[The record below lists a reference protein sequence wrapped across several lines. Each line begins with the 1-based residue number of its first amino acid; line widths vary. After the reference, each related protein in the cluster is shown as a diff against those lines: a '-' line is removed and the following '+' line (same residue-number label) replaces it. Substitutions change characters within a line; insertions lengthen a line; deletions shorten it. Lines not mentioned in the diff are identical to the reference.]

1 MLTLSALK
9 VSVLRIPIIIVAIC
23 LNSIVTAYSQ
33 DPGTI
38 YLEAYLQVEDA
49 EKLEQSGNLSEA
61 LRKFNDA
68 KSILDNIARDHR
80 GWRPEVLNYR
90 RRKVNEAIDRCR
102 KNLPDEKI
110 DNEVPGIPNKPST
123 NSDNNQASLLERRDA
138 AIKQLE
144 LSRKKLQVNLQ
155 RTQLDYK
162 KAVKDLQTSQGAQA
176 SLMNELKDARE
187 KLDSEKLDSENAKK
201 LKVEIAHLQN
211 DLALVNESFLKAK
224 KRNTELEQEITKVK
238 SSTDSIEAQRA
249 ELKIE
254 RTRIQEL
261 LNGVS
266 DNDVKKLL
274 AENLTLKN
282 QLSEARTEVQRL
294 SSEKERDAEQI
305 ASLRNKIKGVEER
318 LATIQQENSEYQER
332 ITDLSSKLKTT
343 ENNLAEAL
351 KSPKGKDSIAQAA
364 LIENKTLRSIVKRQ
378 IMQQAWRK
386 QAKEL
391 VLEELTRQ
399 GVASR
404 GLINQIEKLAG
415 KGTVLTAQEQEL
427 LKESLLGDLGKKSG
441 LILVQGDP
449 QKPITYPELSQNN
462 EGELSKVGLNE
473 NLTQYAAAIA
483 FDFAKEN
490 YKKCIKHYEEILQIV
505 PDNVYT
511 LRNLGIVKMRS
522 GQNQEAEQL
531 FKKSIQLEPDNGYSH
546 FISGVYYYRI
556 GLDDLAIKS
565 IDEGLKKA
573 PENAKAHHYL
583 GAICI
588 KQGLRKRA
596 IKEFESVITLD
607 PNFGDAYYNL
617 AYLYATEDPKRLD
630 LARECYLRAQQ
641 NGTSADEAMDQA
653 LGS

>member
-1 MLTLSALK
+1 MLSLSALK
-9 VSVLRIPIIIVAIC
+9 VPVLRIPVIIAAIC
-23 LNSIVTAYSQ
+23 LYGIATAYSQ

-49 EKLEQSGNLSEA
+49 EKLEQSGNFAAA

-68 KSILDNIARDHR
+68 KSILDNIAREHR

-90 RRKVNEAIDRCR
+90 RRKVNEAINRCR
-102 KNLPDEKI
+102 KNLPSEKI
-110 DNEVPGIPNKPST
+110 DNQVPGLPNDLSPKI
-123 NSDNNQASLLERRDA
+123 NNQASLLERRDA
-138 AIKQLE
+138 TIKQLE
-144 LSRKKLQVNLQ
+144 LARKKLQENLQ
-155 RTQLDYK
+155 KTQLDYK

-176 SLMNELKDARE
+176 SLMNELKDAQE
-187 KLDSEKLDSENAKK
+187 KLDSEKLDSAAEKK
-201 LKVEIAHLQN
+201 LKTEIAHLQN
-211 DLALVNESFLKAK
+211 DIALVNESFLKAK
-224 KRNTELEQEITKVK
+224 KRNTELEQELVKVK
-238 SSTDSIEAQRA
+238 SSTDSIDAQRA

-254 RTRIQEL
+254 RTRIEEL

-274 AENLTLKN
+274 AENLKLKK

-305 ASLRNKIKGVEER
+305 ATLRNKIKGVEER
-318 LATIQQENSEYQER
+318 LAAIQQENSEYQER
-332 ITDLSSKLKTT
+332 IADLSSKLKIT
-343 ENNLAEAL
+343 ENNLSKAL
-351 KSPKGKDSIAQAA
+351 ESPKGKDSIAQAA

-441 LILVQGDP
+441 LILVQGNE
-449 QKPITYPELSQNN
+449 QQPITYPELAPNN
-462 EGELSKVGLNE
+462 EGELTKVGLNE
-473 NLTQYAAAIA
+473 NLTQYAATIA
-483 FDFAKEN
+483 YDFVKEN
-490 YKKCIKHYEEILQIV
+490 YKECAKHYEEILKIV
-505 PDNVYT
+505 PANVYT
-511 LRNLGIVKMRS
+511 IRNLGIVKMRL
-522 GQNQEAEQL
+522 GENQEAEQL
-531 FKKSIQLEPDNGYSH
+531 FKKAAQIEPENGYSY
-546 FISGVYYYRI
+546 FILGVYYYRI

-565 IDEGLKKA
+565 IDEGLKMS

-588 KQGLRKRA
+588 KQGLRERA
-596 IKEFESVITLD
+596 IKEFENVITID
-607 PNFGDAYYNL
+607 PSFGDAYYNL
-617 AYLYATEDPKRLD
+617 AYLYATENPKRLD

>member
-1 MLTLSALK
+1 MLSLSALK
-9 VSVLRIPIIIVAIC
+9 VPVLRIPVIIAAIC
-23 LNSIVTAYSQ
+23 LYGIATAYSQ

-49 EKLEQSGNLSEA
+49 EKLEQSGNFAAA

-68 KSILDNIARDHR
+68 KSILDNIAREHR

-90 RRKVNEAIDRCR
+90 RRKVNEAINRCR
-102 KNLPDEKI
+102 KNLPSEKI
-110 DNEVPGIPNKPST
+110 DNQVPGLPNDLSPKI
-123 NSDNNQASLLERRDA
+123 NNQASLLERRDA
-138 AIKQLE
+138 TIKQLE
-144 LSRKKLQVNLQ
+144 LARKKLQENLQ
-155 RTQLDYK
+155 KTQLDYK

-176 SLMNELKDARE
+176 SLMNELKDAQE
-187 KLDSEKLDSENAKK
+187 KLDSEKLDSAAEKK
-201 LKVEIAHLQN
+201 LKTEIAHLQN
-211 DLALVNESFLKAK
+211 DIALVNESFLKAK
-224 KRNTELEQEITKVK
+224 KRNTELEQELVKVK
-238 SSTDSIEAQRA
+238 SSTDSIDAQRA

-254 RTRIQEL
+254 RTRIEEL

-274 AENLTLKN
+274 AENLKLKK

-305 ASLRNKIKGVEER
+305 ATLRNKIKGVEER
-318 LATIQQENSEYQER
+318 LAAIQQENSEYQER
-332 ITDLSSKLKTT
+332 IADLSSKLKIT
-343 ENNLAEAL
+343 ENNLSKAL
-351 KSPKGKDSIAQAA
+351 ESPKGKDSIAQAA

-441 LILVQGDP
+441 LILVQGNE
-449 QKPITYPELSQNN
+449 QQPITYPELAPNN
-462 EGELSKVGLNE
+462 EGELTKIGLNE
-473 NLTQYAAAIA
+473 NLTQYAATIA
-483 FDFAKEN
+483 YDFVKEN
-490 YKKCIKHYEEILQIV
+490 YKECAKHYEEILKIV
-505 PDNVYT
+505 PANVYT
-511 LRNLGIVKMRS
+511 IRNLGIVKMRL
-522 GQNQEAEQL
+522 GENQEAEQL
-531 FKKSIQLEPDNGYSH
+531 FKKAAQIEPENGYSY
-546 FISGVYYYRI
+546 FILGVYYYRI

-565 IDEGLKKA
+565 IDEGLKMS

-588 KQGLRKRA
+588 KQGLRERA
-596 IKEFESVITLD
+596 IKEFENVITID
-607 PNFGDAYYNL
+607 PSFGDAYYNL
-617 AYLYATEDPKRLD
+617 AYLYATENPKRLD

>member
-1 MLTLSALK
+1 MLSSSAFK
-9 VSVLRIPIIIVAIC
+9 VSVLKIPVIIAAIC

-49 EKLEQSGNLSEA
+49 EKLEKNGNFSEA

-68 KSILDNIARDHR
+68 KSILDNIAREHR

-102 KNLPDEKI
+102 KNLPTERI
-110 DNEVPGIPNKPST
+110 DSAVPGLPNELPAKDT
-123 NSDNNQASLLERRDA
+123 NQTSLLEQRDA
-138 AIKQLE
+138 TIKQLE
-144 LSRKKLQVNLQ
+144 VSRKKLQENLQ

-162 KAVKDLQTSQGAQA
+162 KAAKDLQISQGAQA
-176 SLMNELKDARE
+176 SLMNELKGAR
-187 KLDSEKLDSENAKK
+187 EKLDSENAKK
-201 LKVEIAHLQN
+201 LKAEISHLQN
-211 DLALVNESFLKAK
+211 DIALVNESFLKAK
-224 KRNTELEQEITKVK
+224 KRNSELEREIIKVK
-238 SSTDSIEAQRA
+238 SSADSIEAQRA

-254 RTRIQEL
+254 RTRINEL
-261 LNGVS
+261 LNGVG
-266 DNDVKKLL
+266 DNDIKKLL
-274 AENLTLKN
+274 AENLTLKK

-318 LATIQQENSEYQER
+318 LAAIQQENSEYQER
-332 ITDLSSKLKTT
+332 ITDLSTKLKIT
-343 ENNLAEAL
+343 ENNLAKAL
-351 KSPKGKDSIAQAA
+351 ESPKGKDSIAQAA
-364 LIENKTLRSIVKRQ
+364 LVENKTLRSIVKRQ

-449 QKPITYPELSQNN
+449 QKPITYPELSENN
-462 EGELSKVGLNE
+462 EGELSKLGLNE

-490 YKKCIKHYEEILQIV
+490 YQECIKHYEEILQIV

-511 LRNLGIVKMRS
+511 LRNLGIVKMRL
-522 GQNQEAEQL
+522 GQNQEAEKL
-531 FKKSIQLEPDNGYSH
+531 FKQSIQIEPDKGYSH
-546 FISGVYYYRI
+546 FILGVYYYRI
-556 GLDDLAIKS
+556 GLDDLAIRS

-588 KQGLRKRA
+588 KQGLRERA
-596 IKEFESVITLD
+596 IKEFESVITID
-607 PNFGDAYYNL
+607 PSFGDAYYNL
-617 AYLYATEDPKRLD
+617 AYLYATENPKRLD

>member
-1 MLTLSALK
+1 MLRLSALK
-9 VSVLRIPIIIVAIC
+9 VSVLRTPAIIAVIW
-23 LNSIVTAYSQ
+23 LNCILTAHSQ

-68 KSILDNIARDHR
+68 KIILDNIARDHR

-90 RRKVNEAIDRCR
+90 RRKVNEAIERCR
-102 KNLPDEKI
+102 KNLPDEKVA
-110 DNEVPGIPNKPST
+110 NKVPGIPNKPPT
-123 NSDNNQASLLERRDA
+123 NDTNQASLLERREA
-138 AIKQLE
+138 TIKQLE
-144 LSRKKLQVNLQ
+144 LSRKKLQENLQ

-176 SLMNELKDARE
+176 GLMNELKVARE
-187 KLDSEKLDSENAKK
+187 KLDSEKLDSEDAKK
-201 LKVEIAHLQN
+201 LKTEIAHLQN

-224 KRNTELEQEITKVK
+224 KRNTELEQEIIKVK

-249 ELKIE
+249 ELKVE
-254 RTRIQEL
+254 RTRIEEL

-274 AENLTLKN
+274 AENLTLKK

-318 LATIQQENSEYQER
+318 LATIQQENSQYQER
-332 ITDLSSKLKTT
+332 ITDLSSKLKIT

-415 KGTVLTAQEQEL
+415 TGTVLTAQEQEL

-462 EGELSKVGLNE
+462 KGELSKVGLNE

-490 YKKCIKHYEEILQIV
+490 YKECTKNYEKILEIV
-505 PDNVYT
+505 PDNVYA
-511 LRNLGIVKMRS
+511 LRNLGIVKMRL
-522 GQNQEAEQL
+522 GQNQEAETL
-531 FKKSIQLEPDNGYSH
+531 FKKSIQIEPDNGYSH
-546 FISGVYYYRI
+546 FILGVYYYRI

-565 IDEGLKKA
+565 IDEGLKKS

-588 KQGLRKRA
+588 KQGLRERA
-596 IKEFESVITLD
+596 IKEFESVITID

>member
-1 MLTLSALK
+1 MLSLSALK
-9 VSVLRIPIIIVAIC
+9 VPVLRIPVIIAAIC
-23 LNSIVTAYSQ
+23 LYGIATAYSQ

-49 EKLEQSGNLSEA
+49 EKLEQGGNFAAA

-68 KSILDNIARDHR
+68 KSILDNIAREHR

-90 RRKVNEAIDRCR
+90 RRKVNEAINRCR
-102 KNLPDEKI
+102 TNLPSEKI
-110 DNEVPGIPNKPST
+110 DNQVPGLPNDLSPKI
-123 NSDNNQASLLERRDA
+123 NNQASLLERRDA
-138 AIKQLE
+138 TIKQLE
-144 LSRKKLQVNLQ
+144 LARKKLQENLQ
-155 RTQLDYK
+155 KTQLDYK

-176 SLMNELKDARE
+176 SLMNELKDAQE
-187 KLDSEKLDSENAKK
+187 KLDSEKLDSAAEKK
-201 LKVEIAHLQN
+201 LKTEIAHLQN
-211 DLALVNESFLKAK
+211 DIALVNESFLKAK
-224 KRNTELEQEITKVK
+224 KRNTELEQELVKVK
-238 SSTDSIEAQRA
+238 SSTDSIDAQRA

-254 RTRIQEL
+254 RTRIEEL

-274 AENLTLKN
+274 AENLKLKK

-305 ASLRNKIKGVEER
+305 ATLRNKIKGVEER
-318 LATIQQENSEYQER
+318 LAAIQQENSEYQER
-332 ITDLSSKLKTT
+332 IADLSSKLKIT
-343 ENNLAEAL
+343 ENNLSKAL
-351 KSPKGKDSIAQAA
+351 ESPKGKDSIAQAA

-441 LILVQGDP
+441 LILVQGNE
-449 QKPITYPELSQNN
+449 QQPITYPELAPNN
-462 EGELSKVGLNE
+462 EGELTKVGLNE
-473 NLTQYAAAIA
+473 NLTQYAATIA
-483 FDFAKEN
+483 YDFVKEN
-490 YKKCIKHYEEILQIV
+490 YKECAKHYEEILKIV
-505 PDNVYT
+505 PANVYT
-511 LRNLGIVKMRS
+511 IRNLGIVKMRL
-522 GQNQEAEQL
+522 GENQEAEQL
-531 FKKSIQLEPDNGYSH
+531 FKKAAQIEPENGYSY
-546 FISGVYYYRI
+546 FILGVYYYRI

-565 IDEGLKKA
+565 IDEGLKMS

-588 KQGLRKRA
+588 KQGLRERA
-596 IKEFESVITLD
+596 IKEFENVITID
-607 PNFGDAYYNL
+607 PSFGDAYYNL
-617 AYLYATEDPKRLD
+617 AYLYATENPKRLD

>member
-1 MLTLSALK
+1 G
-9 VSVLRIPIIIVAIC
+9 
-23 LNSIVTAYSQ
+23 TAASYSQ

-49 EKLEQSGNLSEA
+49 EKLEQSGNFAAA

-68 KSILDNIARDHR
+68 KSILDNIAREHR

-90 RRKVNEAIDRCR
+90 RRKVNEAINRCR
-102 KNLPDEKI
+102 TNLPSEKI
-110 DNEVPGIPNKPST
+110 DNQVPELPNNLSPKI
-123 NSDNNQASLLERRDA
+123 NNQASLLERRDA
-138 AIKQLE
+138 TIKQLE
-144 LSRKKLQVNLQ
+144 LARKKLQENLQ
-155 RTQLDYK
+155 KTQLDYK

-176 SLMNELKDARE
+176 SLMNDLKDAQA
-187 KLDSEKLDSENAKK
+187 KLGSEKLDSLTEKK
-201 LKVEIAHLQN
+201 LKTEIAHLQN
-211 DLALVNESFLKAK
+211 DIALVNESFLKAK
-224 KRNTELEQEITKVK
+224 KRNTELEKELVKVK
-238 SSTDSIEAQRA
+238 SSTDSIDAQRA

-254 RTRIQEL
+254 RTRIEEL

-274 AENLTLKN
+274 AENLTLKK

-305 ASLRNKIKGVEER
+305 AALRDKIKGVEER
-318 LATIQQENSEYQER
+318 LAAIQQENSEYQER
-332 ITDLSSKLKTT
+332 IADLSSKLKIT
-343 ENNLAEAL
+343 ENNLSKAL
-351 KSPKGKDSIAQAA
+351 ESPKGKDSIAQAA

-441 LILVQGDP
+441 LILVQGNE
-449 QKPITYPELSQNN
+449 QQPITYPELVPNN
-462 EGELSKVGLNE
+462 EGELTKVGLNE
-473 NLTQYAAAIA
+473 NLTQYATAIA

-490 YKKCIKHYEEILQIV
+490 YKECATHYEEILKIV

-511 LRNLGIVKMRS
+511 IRNLGIVKMRL
-522 GQNQEAEQL
+522 GENQEAEQL
-531 FKKSIQLEPDNGYSH
+531 FNKAAQIEPENGYSH
-546 FISGVYYYRI
+546 FILGVYYYRI

-565 IDEGLKKA
+565 IDEGLKMS

-588 KQGLRKRA
+588 KQGLRERA
-596 IKEFESVITLD
+596 IKEFENVITID
-607 PNFGDAYYNL
+607 PSFGDAYYNL
-617 AYLYATEDPKRLD
+617 AYLYATENPKRLD

>member
-1 MLTLSALK
+1 MLSLSALK
-9 VSVLRIPIIIVAIC
+9 VPVLRIPVIIAAIC
-23 LNSIVTAYSQ
+23 LYGIATAYSQ

-49 EKLEQSGNLSEA
+49 EKLEQGGNFAAA

-68 KSILDNIARDHR
+68 KSILDNIAREHR

-90 RRKVNEAIDRCR
+90 RRKVNEAINRCR
-102 KNLPDEKI
+102 KNLPTEKI
-110 DNEVPGIPNKPST
+110 DNQVPGLPNDLSPKI
-123 NSDNNQASLLERRDA
+123 NNQASLLERRDA
-138 AIKQLE
+138 TIKQLE
-144 LSRKKLQVNLQ
+144 LARKKLQGNLQ
-155 RTQLDYK
+155 KTQLDYK

-176 SLMNELKDARE
+176 SLMNELKDAQE
-187 KLDSEKLDSENAKK
+187 KLDSEKLDSAAEKK

-211 DLALVNESFLKAK
+211 DIALVNESFLKAK
-224 KRNTELEQEITKVK
+224 KRNTELEQELVKVK
-238 SSTDSIEAQRA
+238 SSTDSIDAQRA

-254 RTRIQEL
+254 RTRIEEL

-274 AENLTLKN
+274 AENLKLKK

-305 ASLRNKIKGVEER
+305 ATLRNKIKGVEER
-318 LATIQQENSEYQER
+318 LAAIQQENSEYQER
-332 ITDLSSKLKTT
+332 IADLSSKLKIT
-343 ENNLAEAL
+343 ENNLSKAL
-351 KSPKGKDSIAQAA
+351 ESPKGKDSIAQAA

-441 LILVQGDP
+441 LILVQGNE
-449 QKPITYPELSQNN
+449 QQPITYPELAPNN
-462 EGELSKVGLNE
+462 EGELTKVGLNE
-473 NLTQYAAAIA
+473 NLTQYAATIA
-483 FDFAKEN
+483 YDFVKEN
-490 YKKCIKHYEEILQIV
+490 YKECAKHYEEILKIV
-505 PDNVYT
+505 PANVYT
-511 LRNLGIVKMRS
+511 IRNLGIVKMRL
-522 GQNQEAEQL
+522 GENQEAEQL
-531 FKKSIQLEPDNGYSH
+531 FKKAAQIEPENGYSY
-546 FISGVYYYRI
+546 FILGVYYYRI

-565 IDEGLKKA
+565 IDEGLKMS

-588 KQGLRKRA
+588 KQGLRERA
-596 IKEFESVITLD
+596 IKEFENVITID
-607 PNFGDAYYNL
+607 PSFGDAYYNL
-617 AYLYATEDPKRLD
+617 AYLYATENPKRLD

>member
-1 MLTLSALK
+1 MLSLSALK
-9 VSVLRIPIIIVAIC
+9 VPVLRIPVIIAAIC
-23 LNSIVTAYSQ
+23 LYGIASAYSQ

-49 EKLEQSGNLSEA
+49 EKLEQSGNFAAA

-68 KSILDNIARDHR
+68 KSILDNIAREHR

-90 RRKVNEAIDRCR
+90 RRKVNEAINRCR
-102 KNLPDEKI
+102 KNLPSEKI
-110 DNEVPGIPNKPST
+110 DNQVPGLPNDLSPKI
-123 NSDNNQASLLERRDA
+123 NNQASLLERRDA
-138 AIKQLE
+138 TIKQLE
-144 LSRKKLQVNLQ
+144 LARKKLQENLQ
-155 RTQLDYK
+155 KTQLDYK

-176 SLMNELKDARE
+176 SLMNELKDAQE
-187 KLDSEKLDSENAKK
+187 KLDSEKLDSAAEKK
-201 LKVEIAHLQN
+201 LKTEIAHLQN
-211 DLALVNESFLKAK
+211 DIALVNESFLKAK
-224 KRNTELEQEITKVK
+224 KRNTELEKELVKVK
-238 SSTDSIEAQRA
+238 SSTDSIDAQRA

-254 RTRIQEL
+254 RTRIEEL

-274 AENLTLKN
+274 AENLKLKK

-305 ASLRNKIKGVEER
+305 ATLRNKIKGVEER
-318 LATIQQENSEYQER
+318 LAAIQQENSEYQER
-332 ITDLSSKLKTT
+332 IADLSSKLKIT
-343 ENNLAEAL
+343 ENNLSKAL
-351 KSPKGKDSIAQAA
+351 ESPKGKDSIAQAA
-364 LIENKTLRSIVKRQ
+364 LIENKTLRNIVKRQ

-441 LILVQGDP
+441 LILVQGNE
-449 QKPITYPELSQNN
+449 QQPITYPELAPNN
-462 EGELSKVGLNE
+462 EGELTRVGLNE
-473 NLTQYAAAIA
+473 NLTQYVATIA
-483 FDFAKEN
+483 YDFAKEN
-490 YKKCIKHYEEILQIV
+490 YKECAKHYEEILKIV

-511 LRNLGIVKMRS
+511 IRNLGIVKMRL
-522 GQNQEAEQL
+522 GENQEAEQL
-531 FKKSIQLEPDNGYSH
+531 FKKAAQIEPENGYSH
-546 FISGVYYYRI
+546 FILGVYYYRI

-565 IDEGLKKA
+565 IDEGLKMS

-588 KQGLRKRA
+588 KQGLRERA
-596 IKEFESVITLD
+596 IKEFENVITID
-607 PNFGDAYYNL
+607 PSFGDAYYNL
-617 AYLYATEDPKRLD
+617 AYLYATENPKRLD

>member
-1 MLTLSALK
+1 MLSLSALK
-9 VSVLRIPIIIVAIC
+9 VPVLRIPVIIAAIC
-23 LNSIVTAYSQ
+23 LYGTATAYSQ

-49 EKLEQSGNLSEA
+49 EKLEQSGNFAAA

-68 KSILDNIARDHR
+68 KSILDNIAREHR

-90 RRKVNEAIDRCR
+90 RRKVNEAINRCR
-102 KNLPDEKI
+102 KNLPSEKI
-110 DNEVPGIPNKPST
+110 DNQVPGLPNDLSPKI
-123 NSDNNQASLLERRDA
+123 NNQASLLERRDA
-138 AIKQLE
+138 TIKQLE
-144 LSRKKLQVNLQ
+144 LARKKLQENLQ
-155 RTQLDYK
+155 KTQLDYK

-176 SLMNELKDARE
+176 SLMNELKDAQE
-187 KLDSEKLDSENAKK
+187 KLDSEKLDSAAEKK

-211 DLALVNESFLKAK
+211 DIALVNESFLKAK
-224 KRNTELEQEITKVK
+224 KRNTELEQELVKVK
-238 SSTDSIEAQRA
+238 SSTDSIDAQRA

-254 RTRIQEL
+254 RTRIEEL

-274 AENLTLKN
+274 AENLKLKK

-305 ASLRNKIKGVEER
+305 ATLRNKIKGVEER
-318 LATIQQENSEYQER
+318 LAAIQQENSEYQER
-332 ITDLSSKLKTT
+332 IADLSSKLKIT
-343 ENNLAEAL
+343 ENNLSKAL
-351 KSPKGKDSIAQAA
+351 ESPKGKDSIAQAA

-441 LILVQGDP
+441 LILVQGNE
-449 QKPITYPELSQNN
+449 QQPITYPELAPNN
-462 EGELSKVGLNE
+462 EGELTKVGLNE
-473 NLTQYAAAIA
+473 NLTQYAATIA
-483 FDFAKEN
+483 YDFVKEN
-490 YKKCIKHYEEILQIV
+490 YKECAKHYEEILKIV
-505 PDNVYT
+505 PANVYT
-511 LRNLGIVKMRS
+511 IRNLGIVKMRL
-522 GQNQEAEQL
+522 GENQEAEQL
-531 FKKSIQLEPDNGYSH
+531 FKKAAQIEPENGYSY
-546 FISGVYYYRI
+546 FILGVYYYRI

-565 IDEGLKKA
+565 IDEGLKMS

-588 KQGLRKRA
+588 KQGLRERA
-596 IKEFESVITLD
+596 IKEFENVITID
-607 PNFGDAYYNL
+607 PSFGDAYYNL
-617 AYLYATEDPKRLD
+617 AYLYATENPKRLD

>member
-1 MLTLSALK
+1 MLSPSAFK
-9 VSVLRIPIIIVAIC
+9 VSVLKIPVIIAAIC

-49 EKLEQSGNLSEA
+49 EKLEKNGNFSEA

-68 KSILDNIARDHR
+68 KSILDNIAREHR

-102 KNLPDEKI
+102 KNLPTERI
-110 DNEVPGIPNKPST
+110 DSAVPGLPNELPAKDT
-123 NSDNNQASLLERRDA
+123 NQTSLLEQRDA
-138 AIKQLE
+138 TIKQLE
-144 LSRKKLQVNLQ
+144 VSRKKLQENLQ

-162 KAVKDLQTSQGAQA
+162 KAAKDLQISQGAQA
-176 SLMNELKDARE
+176 SLMNELKGARE

-201 LKVEIAHLQN
+201 LKAEISHLQN
-211 DLALVNESFLKAK
+211 DIALVNESFLKAK
-224 KRNTELEQEITKVK
+224 KRNSELEREIIKVK
-238 SSTDSIEAQRA
+238 SSADSIEAQRA

-254 RTRIQEL
+254 RTRINEL
-261 LNGVS
+261 LNGVG
-266 DNDVKKLL
+266 DNDIKKLL
-274 AENLTLKN
+274 AENLTLKK

-318 LATIQQENSEYQER
+318 LAAIQQENSEYQER
-332 ITDLSSKLKTT
+332 ITDLSTKLKIT
-343 ENNLAEAL
+343 ENNLAKAL
-351 KSPKGKDSIAQAA
+351 ESPKGKDSIAQAA
-364 LIENKTLRSIVKRQ
+364 LVENKTLRSIVKRQ

-449 QKPITYPELSQNN
+449 QKPITYPELSENN
-462 EGELSKVGLNE
+462 EGELSKLGLNE

-490 YKKCIKHYEEILQIV
+490 YQECIKHYEEILQIV

-511 LRNLGIVKMRS
+511 LRNLGIVKMRL
-522 GQNQEAEQL
+522 GQNQEAEKL
-531 FKKSIQLEPDNGYSH
+531 FKQSVQIEPDKGYSH
-546 FISGVYYYRI
+546 FILGVYYYRI
-556 GLDDLAIKS
+556 GLDDLAIRS

-588 KQGLRKRA
+588 KQGLRERA
-596 IKEFESVITLD
+596 IKEFESVITID
-607 PNFGDAYYNL
+607 PSFGDAYYNL
-617 AYLYATEDPKRLD
+617 AYLYATENPKRLD

>member
-1 MLTLSALK
+1 
-9 VSVLRIPIIIVAIC
+9 
-23 LNSIVTAYSQ
+23 
-33 DPGTI
+33 
-38 YLEAYLQVEDA
+38 
-49 EKLEQSGNLSEA
+49 
-61 LRKFNDA
+61 
-68 KSILDNIARDHR
+68 
-80 GWRPEVLNYR
+80 
-90 RRKVNEAIDRCR
+90 
-102 KNLPDEKI
+102 
-110 DNEVPGIPNKPST
+110 
-123 NSDNNQASLLERRDA
+123 
-138 AIKQLE
+138 
-144 LSRKKLQVNLQ
+144 
-155 RTQLDYK
+155 K

-176 SLMNELKDARE
+176 SLMNELKDAQE
-187 KLDSEKLDSENAKK
+187 KLDSEKLDSAAEKK

-211 DLALVNESFLKAK
+211 DIALVNESFLKAK
-224 KRNTELEQEITKVK
+224 KRNTELEQELVKVK
-238 SSTDSIEAQRA
+238 SSTDSIDAQRA

-254 RTRIQEL
+254 RTRIEEL

-274 AENLTLKN
+274 AENLTLKK

-294 SSEKERDAEQI
+294 SSEKARDAEQI
-305 ASLRNKIKGVEER
+305 AALRDKIKGVEER
-318 LATIQQENSEYQER
+318 LAAIQQENSEYQER
-332 ITDLSSKLKTT
+332 IADLSSKLKIT
-343 ENNLAEAL
+343 ENNLSKAL
-351 KSPKGKDSIAQAA
+351 ESPKGKDSIAQAA

-441 LILVQGDP
+441 LILVQGNE
-449 QKPITYPELSQNN
+449 QQPITYPELVPNN
-462 EGELSKVGLNE
+462 EGELTKVGLNE
-473 NLTQYAAAIA
+473 NLTQYATAIA

-490 YKKCIKHYEEILQIV
+490 YKECATHYEEILKIV

-511 LRNLGIVKMRS
+511 IRNLGIVKMRL
-522 GQNQEAEQL
+522 GENQEAEQL
-531 FKKSIQLEPDNGYSH
+531 FNKAAQIEPENGYSH
-546 FISGVYYYRI
+546 FILGVYYYRI

-565 IDEGLKKA
+565 IDEGLKMS

-588 KQGLRKRA
+588 KQGLRERA
-596 IKEFESVITLD
+596 IKEFENVITID
-607 PNFGDAYYNL
+607 PSFGDAYYNL
-617 AYLYATEDPKRLD
+617 AYLYATENPKRLD

>member
-1 MLTLSALK
+1 MLSLSALK
-9 VSVLRIPIIIVAIC
+9 VPVLRIPVIIAAIC
-23 LNSIVTAYSQ
+23 LYGIATAYSQ

-49 EKLEQSGNLSEA
+49 EKLEQGGNFAAA

-68 KSILDNIARDHR
+68 KSILDNIAREHR

-90 RRKVNEAIDRCR
+90 RRKVNEAINRCR
-102 KNLPDEKI
+102 KNLPTEKI
-110 DNEVPGIPNKPST
+110 DNQVPGLPNDLSPKI
-123 NSDNNQASLLERRDA
+123 NNQASLLERRDA
-138 AIKQLE
+138 TIKQLE
-144 LSRKKLQVNLQ
+144 LARKKLQENLQ
-155 RTQLDYK
+155 KTQLDYK

-176 SLMNELKDARE
+176 SLMNELKDAQE
-187 KLDSEKLDSENAKK
+187 KLDSEKLDSAAEKK

-211 DLALVNESFLKAK
+211 DIALVNESFLKAK
-224 KRNTELEQEITKVK
+224 KRNTELEQELVKVK
-238 SSTDSIEAQRA
+238 SSTDSIDAQRA

-254 RTRIQEL
+254 RTRIEEL

-274 AENLTLKN
+274 AENLKLKK

-305 ASLRNKIKGVEER
+305 ATLRNKIKGVEER
-318 LATIQQENSEYQER
+318 LAAIQQENSEYQER
-332 ITDLSSKLKTT
+332 IADLSSKLKIT
-343 ENNLAEAL
+343 ENNLSKAL
-351 KSPKGKDSIAQAA
+351 ESPKGKDSIAQAA

-441 LILVQGDP
+441 LILVQGNE
-449 QKPITYPELSQNN
+449 QQPITYPELAPNN
-462 EGELSKVGLNE
+462 EGELTKVGLNE
-473 NLTQYAAAIA
+473 NLTQYAATIA
-483 FDFAKEN
+483 YDFVKEN
-490 YKKCIKHYEEILQIV
+490 YKECAKHYEEILKIV
-505 PDNVYT
+505 PANVYT
-511 LRNLGIVKMRS
+511 IRNLGIVKMRL
-522 GQNQEAEQL
+522 GENQEAEQL
-531 FKKSIQLEPDNGYSH
+531 FKKAAQIEPENGYSY
-546 FISGVYYYRI
+546 FILGVYYYRI

-565 IDEGLKKA
+565 IDEGLKMS

-588 KQGLRKRA
+588 KQGLRERA
-596 IKEFESVITLD
+596 IKEFENVITID
-607 PNFGDAYYNL
+607 PSFGDAYYNL
-617 AYLYATEDPKRLD
+617 AYLYATENPKRLD

>member
-1 MLTLSALK
+1 MLRLSALK
-9 VSVLRIPIIIVAIC
+9 VSVLRTTALIAAIWLNCIP
-23 LNSIVTAYSQ
+23 TAHSQ

-49 EKLEQSGNLSEA
+49 EKLEQSGNFSEA

-68 KSILDNIARDHR
+68 KIILDNIARDHR

-90 RRKVNEAIDRCR
+90 RRKVNEAIGRCR
-102 KNLPDEKI
+102 KNLPDERRT
-110 DNEVPGIPNKPST
+110 NEVPGIPNKPPT
-123 NSDNNQASLLERRDA
+123 NGTNQASLLERREA

-144 LSRKKLQVNLQ
+144 LSQKKLQENLQ

-176 SLMNELKDARE
+176 GLMNELKVARE
-187 KLDSEKLDSENAKK
+187 KLDSEKLDSEDAKK
-201 LKVEIAHLQN
+201 LKTEIAHLQN
-211 DLALVNESFLKAK
+211 DLALVNESFLKAE
-224 KRNTELEQEITKVK
+224 KRNTELEQEIIKVK

-249 ELKIE
+249 ELKVE
-254 RTRIQEL
+254 RTRIEEL

-274 AENLTLKN
+274 AENLTLKK

-305 ASLRNKIKGVEER
+305 ASLRNRIKGVEER
-318 LATIQQENSEYQER
+318 LATIQQENSQYQER
-332 ITDLSSKLKTT
+332 ITDLSSKLKIT

-364 LIENKTLRSIVKRQ
+364 LLENKTLRGIVKRQ

-415 KGTVLTAQEQEL
+415 TGTVLTAQEQEL

-462 EGELSKVGLNE
+462 EGQLSKVGLNE

-490 YKKCIKHYEEILQIV
+490 YKECTKNYEKILQIV

-511 LRNLGIVKMRS
+511 LRNLGIVKMRL
-522 GQNQEAEQL
+522 GQNQEAETL
-531 FKKSIQLEPDNGYSH
+531 FKKSIQIEPDNGYSH
-546 FISGVYYYRI
+546 FILGVYYYRI

-565 IDEGLKKA
+565 IDEGLKKS

-588 KQGLRKRA
+588 KQGLRERA
-596 IKEFESVITLD
+596 IKEFESVITID

>member
-1 MLTLSALK
+1 MLSLSALK
-9 VSVLRIPIIIVAIC
+9 VPVLRIPVIIAAIC
-23 LNSIVTAYSQ
+23 LYGIASAYSQ

-49 EKLEQSGNLSEA
+49 EKLEQSGNFAAA

-68 KSILDNIARDHR
+68 KSILDNIAREHR

-90 RRKVNEAIDRCR
+90 RRKVNEAINRCR
-102 KNLPDEKI
+102 KNLPSEKI
-110 DNEVPGIPNKPST
+110 DNQVPGLPNDLSPKI
-123 NSDNNQASLLERRDA
+123 NNQASLLERRDA
-138 AIKQLE
+138 TIKQLE
-144 LSRKKLQVNLQ
+144 LARKKLQENLQ
-155 RTQLDYK
+155 KTQLDYK

-176 SLMNELKDARE
+176 SLMNELKDAKE
-187 KLDSEKLDSENAKK
+187 KLDSEKLDSAAEKK
-201 LKVEIAHLQN
+201 LKTEIAHLQN
-211 DLALVNESFLKAK
+211 DIALVNESFLKAK
-224 KRNTELEQEITKVK
+224 KRNTELEQELVKVK
-238 SSTDSIEAQRA
+238 SSTDSIDAQRA

-254 RTRIQEL
+254 RTRIEEL

-274 AENLTLKN
+274 AENLKLKK

-305 ASLRNKIKGVEER
+305 ATLRNKIKGVEER
-318 LATIQQENSEYQER
+318 LAAIQQENSEYQER
-332 ITDLSSKLKTT
+332 IADLSSKLKIT
-343 ENNLAEAL
+343 ENNLSKAL
-351 KSPKGKDSIAQAA
+351 ESPKGKDSIAQAA

-441 LILVQGDP
+441 LILVQGNE
-449 QKPITYPELSQNN
+449 QQPITYPELAPNN
-462 EGELSKVGLNE
+462 EGELTRVGLNE
-473 NLTQYAAAIA
+473 NLTQYVATIA
-483 FDFAKEN
+483 YDFAKEN
-490 YKKCIKHYEEILQIV
+490 YKECAKHYEEILKIV
-505 PDNVYT
+505 PANVYT
-511 LRNLGIVKMRS
+511 IRNLGIVKMRL
-522 GQNQEAEQL
+522 GENQEAEQL
-531 FKKSIQLEPDNGYSH
+531 FKKAAQIEPENGYSH
-546 FISGVYYYRI
+546 FILGVYYYRI

-565 IDEGLKKA
+565 IDEGLKMS

-588 KQGLRKRA
+588 KQGLRERA
-596 IKEFESVITLD
+596 IKEFENVITID
-607 PNFGDAYYNL
+607 PSFGDAYYNL
-617 AYLYATEDPKRLD
+617 AYLYATENPKRLD

>member
-1 MLTLSALK
+1 MLSLSALK
-9 VSVLRIPIIIVAIC
+9 VPVLRIPVIIAAIC
-23 LNSIVTAYSQ
+23 LYGIATAYSQ

-49 EKLEQSGNLSEA
+49 EKLEQGGNFAAA

-68 KSILDNIARDHR
+68 KSILDNIAREHR

-90 RRKVNEAIDRCR
+90 RRKVNEAINRCR
-102 KNLPDEKI
+102 KNLPSEKI
-110 DNEVPGIPNKPST
+110 DNQVPGLPNDLSPKI
-123 NSDNNQASLLERRDA
+123 NNQASLLERRDA
-138 AIKQLE
+138 TIKQLE
-144 LSRKKLQVNLQ
+144 LARKKIQENLQ
-155 RTQLDYK
+155 KTQLDYK

-176 SLMNELKDARE
+176 SLMNELKDAQE
-187 KLDSEKLDSENAKK
+187 KLDSEKLDSAAEKK

-211 DLALVNESFLKAK
+211 DIALVNESFLKAK
-224 KRNTELEQEITKVK
+224 KRNTELEQELVKVK
-238 SSTDSIEAQRA
+238 SSTDSIDAQRA

-254 RTRIQEL
+254 RTRIEEL

-266 DNDVKKLL
+266 DNDLKKLL
-274 AENLTLKN
+274 AENLKLKK

-305 ASLRNKIKGVEER
+305 ATLRNKIKGVEER
-318 LATIQQENSEYQER
+318 LAAIQQENSEYQER
-332 ITDLSSKLKTT
+332 IADLSSKLKIT
-343 ENNLAEAL
+343 ENNLSKAL
-351 KSPKGKDSIAQAA
+351 ESPKGKDSIAQAA

-441 LILVQGDP
+441 LILVQGNE
-449 QKPITYPELSQNN
+449 QQPITYPELAPNN
-462 EGELSKVGLNE
+462 EGELTKVGLNE
-473 NLTQYAAAIA
+473 NLTQYAATIA
-483 FDFAKEN
+483 YDFVKEN
-490 YKKCIKHYEEILQIV
+490 YKECAKHYEEILKIV
-505 PDNVYT
+505 PANVYT
-511 LRNLGIVKMRS
+511 IRNLGIVKMRL
-522 GQNQEAEQL
+522 GENQEAEQL
-531 FKKSIQLEPDNGYSH
+531 FKKAAQIEPENGYSY
-546 FISGVYYYRI
+546 FILGVYYYRI

-565 IDEGLKKA
+565 IDEGLKMS

-588 KQGLRKRA
+588 KQGLRERA
-596 IKEFESVITLD
+596 IKEFENVITID
-607 PNFGDAYYNL
+607 PSFGDAYYNL
-617 AYLYATEDPKRLD
+617 AYLYATENPKRLD

>member
-1 MLTLSALK
+1 MLSLSALK
-9 VSVLRIPIIIVAIC
+9 VPVLRIPVIIAAIC
-23 LNSIVTAYSQ
+23 LYGIASAYSQ

-49 EKLEQSGNLSEA
+49 EKLEQSGNFAAA

-68 KSILDNIARDHR
+68 KSILDNIAREHR

-90 RRKVNEAIDRCR
+90 RRKVNEAINRCR
-102 KNLPDEKI
+102 KNLPSEKI
-110 DNEVPGIPNKPST
+110 DNQVPGLPNDLSPKI
-123 NSDNNQASLLERRDA
+123 NNQASLLERRDA
-138 AIKQLE
+138 TIKQLE
-144 LSRKKLQVNLQ
+144 LARKKLQENLQ
-155 RTQLDYK
+155 KTQLDYK

-176 SLMNELKDARE
+176 SLMNELKDAQE
-187 KLDSEKLDSENAKK
+187 KLDSEKLDSAAEKK
-201 LKVEIAHLQN
+201 LKTEIAHLQN
-211 DLALVNESFLKAK
+211 DIALVNESFLKAK
-224 KRNTELEQEITKVK
+224 KRNTELEQELVKVK
-238 SSTDSIEAQRA
+238 SSTDSIDAQRA

-254 RTRIQEL
+254 RTRIEEL

-274 AENLTLKN
+274 AENLKLKK

-305 ASLRNKIKGVEER
+305 ATLRNKIKGVEER
-318 LATIQQENSEYQER
+318 LAAIQQENSEYQER
-332 ITDLSSKLKTT
+332 IADLSSKLKIT
-343 ENNLAEAL
+343 ENNLSKAL
-351 KSPKGKDSIAQAA
+351 ESPKGKDSIAQAA
-364 LIENKTLRSIVKRQ
+364 LIENKTLRNIVKRQ

-441 LILVQGDP
+441 LILVQGNE
-449 QKPITYPELSQNN
+449 QQPITYPELAPNN
-462 EGELSKVGLNE
+462 EGELTRVGLNE
-473 NLTQYAAAIA
+473 NLTQYVATIA
-483 FDFAKEN
+483 YDFAKEN
-490 YKKCIKHYEEILQIV
+490 YKECAKHYEEILKIV
-505 PDNVYT
+505 PANVYT
-511 LRNLGIVKMRS
+511 IRNLGIVKMRL
-522 GQNQEAEQL
+522 GENQEAEQL
-531 FKKSIQLEPDNGYSH
+531 FKKAAQIEPENGYSH
-546 FISGVYYYRI
+546 FILGVYYYRI

-565 IDEGLKKA
+565 IDEGLKMS

-588 KQGLRKRA
+588 KQGLRERA
-596 IKEFESVITLD
+596 IKEFENVITID
-607 PNFGDAYYNL
+607 PSFGDAYYNL
-617 AYLYATEDPKRLD
+617 AYLYATENPKRLD

>member
-1 MLTLSALK
+1 MLSLSALK
-9 VSVLRIPIIIVAIC
+9 VPVLRIPVIIAAIC
-23 LNSIVTAYSQ
+23 LYGIATAYSQ

-49 EKLEQSGNLSEA
+49 EKLEQGGNFAAA

-68 KSILDNIARDHR
+68 KSILDNIAREHR

-90 RRKVNEAIDRCR
+90 RRKVNEAINRCR
-102 KNLPDEKI
+102 KNLPSEKI
-110 DNEVPGIPNKPST
+110 DNQVPGLPNDLSPKI
-123 NSDNNQASLLERRDA
+123 NNQASLLERRDA
-138 AIKQLE
+138 TIKQLE
-144 LSRKKLQVNLQ
+144 LARKKLQENLQ
-155 RTQLDYK
+155 KTQLDYK

-176 SLMNELKDARE
+176 SLMNELKDAQE
-187 KLDSEKLDSENAKK
+187 KLDSEKLDSAAEKK

-211 DLALVNESFLKAK
+211 DIALVNESFLKAK
-224 KRNTELEQEITKVK
+224 KRNTELEQELVKVK
-238 SSTDSIEAQRA
+238 SSTDSIDAQRA

-254 RTRIQEL
+254 RTRIEEL

-274 AENLTLKN
+274 AENLKLKK

-305 ASLRNKIKGVEER
+305 ATLRNKIKGVEER
-318 LATIQQENSEYQER
+318 LAAIQQENSEYQER
-332 ITDLSSKLKTT
+332 IADLSSKLKIT
-343 ENNLAEAL
+343 ENNLSKAL
-351 KSPKGKDSIAQAA
+351 ESPKGKDSIAQAA

-441 LILVQGDP
+441 LILVQGNE
-449 QKPITYPELSQNN
+449 QQPITYPELAPNN
-462 EGELSKVGLNE
+462 EGELTKVGLNE
-473 NLTQYAAAIA
+473 NLTQYAATIA
-483 FDFAKEN
+483 YDFVKEN
-490 YKKCIKHYEEILQIV
+490 YKECAKHYEEILKIV

-511 LRNLGIVKMRS
+511 IRNLGIVKMRL
-522 GQNQEAEQL
+522 GENQEAEQL
-531 FKKSIQLEPDNGYSH
+531 FKKAAQIEPENGYSY
-546 FISGVYYYRI
+546 FILGVYYYRI

-565 IDEGLKKA
+565 IDEGLKMS

-588 KQGLRKRA
+588 KQGLRERA
-596 IKEFESVITLD
+596 IKEFENVITID
-607 PNFGDAYYNL
+607 PSFGDAYYNL
-617 AYLYATEDPKRLD
+617 AYLYATENPKRLD

>member
-1 MLTLSALK
+1 MLSLSALK
-9 VSVLRIPIIIVAIC
+9 VPVLRIPVIIAAIC
-23 LNSIVTAYSQ
+23 LYGIATAYSQ

-49 EKLEQSGNLSEA
+49 EKLEQGGNFAAA

-68 KSILDNIARDHR
+68 KSILDNIAREHR

-90 RRKVNEAIDRCR
+90 RRKVNEAINRCR
-102 KNLPDEKI
+102 KNLPSEKI
-110 DNEVPGIPNKPST
+110 DNQVPGLPNDLSPKI
-123 NSDNNQASLLERRDA
+123 NNQASLLERRDA
-138 AIKQLE
+138 TIKQLE
-144 LSRKKLQVNLQ
+144 LARKKLQENLQ
-155 RTQLDYK
+155 KTQLDYK

-176 SLMNELKDARE
+176 SLMNELKDAQE
-187 KLDSEKLDSENAKK
+187 KLDSEKLDSAAEKK

-211 DLALVNESFLKAK
+211 DIALVNESFLKAK
-224 KRNTELEQEITKVK
+224 KRNTELEQELVKVK
-238 SSTDSIEAQRA
+238 SSTDSIDAQRA

-254 RTRIQEL
+254 RTRIEEL

-274 AENLTLKN
+274 AENLKLKK

-305 ASLRNKIKGVEER
+305 ATLRNKIKGVEER
-318 LATIQQENSEYQER
+318 LAAIQQENSEYQER
-332 ITDLSSKLKTT
+332 IADLSSKLKIT
-343 ENNLAEAL
+343 ENNLSKAL
-351 KSPKGKDSIAQAA
+351 ESPKGKDSIAQAA

-441 LILVQGDP
+441 LILVQGNE
-449 QKPITYPELSQNN
+449 QQPITYPELAPNN
-462 EGELSKVGLNE
+462 EGELTKVGLNE
-473 NLTQYAAAIA
+473 NLTQYAATIA
-483 FDFAKEN
+483 YDFVKEN
-490 YKKCIKHYEEILQIV
+490 YKECAKHYEEILKIV
-505 PDNVYT
+505 PANVYT
-511 LRNLGIVKMRS
+511 IRNLGIVKMRL
-522 GQNQEAEQL
+522 GENQEAEQL
-531 FKKSIQLEPDNGYSH
+531 FKKAAQIEPENGYSY
-546 FISGVYYYRI
+546 FILGVYYYRI

-565 IDEGLKKA
+565 IDEGLKMS

-588 KQGLRKRA
+588 KQGLRERA
-596 IKEFESVITLD
+596 IKEFENVITID
-607 PNFGDAYYNL
+607 PSFGDAYYNL
-617 AYLYATEDPKRLD
+617 AYLYATENPKRLD

>member
-1 MLTLSALK
+1 MLNLSSLK
-9 VSVLRIPIIIVAIC
+9 VSVLRIPVIIAATF
-23 LNSIVTAYSQ
+23 LSSAAVTYAQ

-49 EKLEQSGNLSEA
+49 EKLEQSGNFSEA

-68 KSILDNIARDHR
+68 KIILDNIAREHR

-102 KNLPDEKI
+102 KNLPTQNK
-110 DNEVPGIPNKPST
+110 DNEVPGLPNGLSPE
-123 NSDNNQASLLERRDA
+123 NNKQASLLERRDTT
-138 AIKQLE
+138 IKQLE
-144 LSRKKLQVNLQ
+144 SARKKLQENLQ
-155 RTQLDYK
+155 RTQANYQ
-162 KAVKDLQTSQGAQA
+162 KAVKDLQTSQGAQV
-176 SLMNELKDARE
+176 SLMNELKDAKA
-187 KLDSEKLDSENAKK
+187 KLDSEKQDSENAKK
-201 LKVEIAHLQN
+201 LKAEIAHLQN
-211 DLALVNESFLKAK
+211 DIALVNESFLKAK
-224 KRNTELEQEITKVK
+224 KRNTELEQELIKVK
-238 SSTDSIEAQRA
+238 SSNDSIEAQRA

-254 RTRIQEL
+254 RNRIEEL
-261 LNGVS
+261 LNGVD

-305 ASLRNKIKGVEER
+305 AALRNKIKGVEER
-318 LATIQQENSEYQER
+318 LAAIQQENSQYQER
-332 ITDLSSKLKTT
+332 ITDLSSKLKIT
-343 ENNLAEAL
+343 ENNLAKAL
-351 KSPKGKDSIAQAA
+351 ESPKGKDSIAQAA
-364 LIENKTLRSIVKRQ
+364 LIENKALRSIVKRQ

-427 LKESLLGDLGKKSG
+427 LKESLLGDLGEKSG
-441 LILVQGDP
+441 LILVQGN
-449 QKPITYPELSQNN
+449 QQQPITHPELGQNN
-462 EGELSKVGLNE
+462 EGELTKVGLNE
-473 NLTQYAAAIA
+473 NLTQYAAATA
-483 FDFAKEN
+483 FDFAKGN
-490 YKKCIKHYEEILQIV
+490 YEKCSAHYEEILKRA

-511 LRNLGIVKMRS
+511 LRNMGIVKMRL
-522 GQNQEAEQL
+522 GQNQEAERL
-531 FKKSIQLEPDNGYSH
+531 FKKSIQIEPDNGYSH
-546 FISGVYYYRI
+546 FILGVYYYRI
-556 GLDDLAIKS
+556 GLDDLAIMS

-588 KQGLRKRA
+588 KRGLRQRA
-596 IKEFESVITLD
+596 IKEFESVITID
-607 PNFGDAYYNL
+607 PSFGDAYYNL
-617 AYLYATEDPKRLD
+617 AYLYATEDPQRLD